1 MQATHQSAAQRIS
14 RVLLHHAVCVTMVV
28 DFWVTYIQTINQT
41 KIDVVEWALNEL
53 TAEPVDKN
61 LLAERFAALN
71 KRR

>member
-1 MQATHQSAAQRIS
+1 
-14 RVLLHHAVCVTMVV
+14 MVV